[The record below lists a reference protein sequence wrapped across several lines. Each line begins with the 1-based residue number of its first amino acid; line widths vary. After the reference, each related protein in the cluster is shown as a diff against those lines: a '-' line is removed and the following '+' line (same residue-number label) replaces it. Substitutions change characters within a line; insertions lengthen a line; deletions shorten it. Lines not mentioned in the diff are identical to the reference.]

1 MGFKTALGPDIEDDY
16 HNFTALNIPP
26 EHPARQLHDTF
37 YLKKNKNGQKN
48 LLRTHT
54 SPVQIRTL
62 ENTKPPLKIIAPGR
76 AYRADSDITH
86 TPMFHQI
93 EGLCIDKDVNMSH
106 LKGCILDFCHEYF
119 DIEDLPVRFR
129 PSFFPFTE
137 PSAEVDIGCYKN
149 KKEIKIGTGG
159 DWLEIMGCGM
169 VNLNVL
175 KNCKVDTKKFQGFAF
190 GMGVER
196 MAMLKYGISDLR
208 SFFESDL
215 KWLKNFGFSVF
226 DNIEK
231 V

>member
-1 MGFKTALGPDIEDDY
+1 MVCGWSTSGALSLLISPI
-16 HNFTALNIPP
+16 NVPLPLVR
-26 EHPARQLHDTF
+26 PARNYFT
-37 YLKKNKNGQKN
+37 
-48 LLRTHT
+48 
-54 SPVQIRTL
+54 PI
-62 ENTKPPLKIIAPGR
+62 PGR
-76 AYRADSDITH
+76 ERVED
-86 TPMFHQI
+86 F
-93 EGLCIDKDVNMSH
+93 LIDVFAHGGNVTV
-106 LKGCILDFCHEYF
+106 G
-119 DIEDLPVRFR
+119 
-129 PSFFPFTE
+129 
-137 PSAEVDIGCYKN
+137 
-149 KKEIKIGTGG
+149 EIKIGTGG

-196 MAMLKYGISDLR
+196 MAMLKYGIPDLR